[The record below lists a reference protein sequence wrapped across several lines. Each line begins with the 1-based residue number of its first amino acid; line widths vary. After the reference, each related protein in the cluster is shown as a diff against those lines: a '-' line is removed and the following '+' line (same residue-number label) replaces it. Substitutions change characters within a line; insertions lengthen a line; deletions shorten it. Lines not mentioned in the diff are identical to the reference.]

1 MEAGRA
7 MKPKQ
12 AGMSDCERCP
22 HRGLS
27 VLCDVTGEELA
38 AFQQMKRT
46 QWYEPRQTVFFEG
59 HPCLGLYLLCQGK
72 VKLTRS
78 SPRGQ
83 RQIVRILD
91 GSVLIEKH
99 AFKNG
104 AIHEVTCETIE
115 RSQVCIIDKTAYW
128 TLVRRN
134 SDLAVK
140 LIQLLAGELDAGLD
154 QLDQFTFKTAR
165 QRLASL
171 LLDLAERFG
180 RRVSDQVRIEITLK
194 REELAELAGVTIET
208 AIRQLNAFREEGLI
222 TVQGRQIAINDA
234 ERLGRVARC

>member
-1 MEAGRA
+1 M
-7 MKPKQ
+7 
-12 AGMSDCERCP
+12 
-22 HRGLS
+22 
-27 VLCDVTGEELA
+27 
-38 AFQQMKRT
+38 
-46 QWYEPRQTVFFEG
+46 
-59 HPCLGLYLLCQGK
+59 
-72 VKLTRS
+72 
-78 SPRGQ
+78 
-83 RQIVRILD
+83 
-91 GSVLIEKH
+91 
-99 AFKNG
+99 
-104 AIHEVTCETIE
+104 TCETIE

-134 SDLAVK
+134 SELAVK
-140 LIQLLAGELDAGLD
+140 LIQLLAGELDADLD

-208 AIRQLNAFREEGLI
+208 AIRLLNAFREEGLI
-222 TVQGRQIAINDA
+222 TVQGRQITINDA